1 MNGDGLGNWWA
12 EIARSLRWPGPSA
25 LTRGSATSAV
35 CPHAYSKRTET
46 TDSVIVIA
54 AYLQIPTHTSLE
66 GSTNST
72 SPSTPFLP
80 QRSDRSLVLLTE
92 SRTGAVAD
100 RSGAVHAFGC
110 RRCGPET
117 VPRFQP
123 PLINPCTTF
132 SITRL
137 SEVLHRV
144 AVGAALF
151 HLTVPDRVYTPNFWK
166 YAAS

>member
-1 MNGDGLGNWWA
+1 M
-12 EIARSLRWPGPSA
+12 SA
-25 LTRGSATSAV
+25 KGGQSFTISGSAT
-35 CPHAYSKRTET
+35 
-46 TDSVIVIA
+46 D
-54 AYLQIPTHTSLE
+54 PTA
-66 GSTNST
+66 G
-72 SPSTPFLP
+72 PGGI
-80 QRSDRSLVLLTE
+80 DVTE

-137 SEVLHRV
+137 SEILHRV
-144 AVGAALF
+144 AVGVALF
-151 HLTVPDRVYTPNFWK
+151 HLTVPERVYTPNFWK

>member
-1 MNGDGLGNWWA
+1 MSGCAPLSG
-12 EIARSLRWPGPSA
+12 S
-25 LTRGSATSAV
+25 GSASIKTKARYFYAQFHRIATPRGRTKAAIAV
-35 CPHAYSKRTET
+35 S
-46 TDSVIVIA
+46 
-54 AYLQIPTHTSLE
+54 
-66 GSTNST
+66 
-72 SPSTPFLP
+72 
-80 QRSDRSLVLLTE
+80 E

-144 AVGAALF
+144 AVGVAMF